1 MTANIINFRFSG
13 KINRDTSHTSAK
25 LAKDEKTLSDRN
37 SSINQV
43 IIRSCGFS
51 VRNS

>member
-1 MTANIINFRFSG
+1 MTANSTNFQLSV
-13 KINRDTSHTSAK
+13 KINRDTSHTQAK
-25 LAKDEKTLSDRN
+25 MAKDEKTLSDRN
-37 SSINQV
+37 STINQV